1 MKVLMH
7 PIEIIAWFS
16 CEGVPRPLRF
26 KILYNNRATVIKVDK
41 VIFKTEE
48 KIAGNKMLIFRCQSV
63 IDGRLRD
70 FELKYEYS
78 TCRWF
83 LYKM

>member
-1 MKVLMH
+1 MKILMR
-7 PIEIIAWFS
+7 PIEIIAWFTS
-16 CEGVPRPLRF
+16 EGVPRPLKFRIF
-26 KILYNNRATVIKVDK
+26 YNDSTTVIKVDK
-41 VIFKTEE
+41 VVFKTEE

-63 IDGRLRD
+63 IGGILRD
-70 FELKYEYS
+70 FELKYEYA